1 LESDETVSDTYG
13 IASWRGEKIIMKRRL
28 QIIGKI
34 FLVLFWA
41 LRFRIFRLV
50 RFVRNYLI
58 IERSGL
64 FDAEFYGKTL
74 TLVHRN
80 HGDPYPLVH
89 YLARGASEARDP
101 DPLFNTVYYLAQNP
115 DVADAGSNPL
125 IHYIKYGV
133 HEDRNPHPLFN
144 TAYYLKQYPDVV
156 AAGLNP
162 LAHYLECGARENRN
176 PHTLFDTAYYFGQC
190 PDVRAAGLNPLI
202 HYLKC
207 GAHECRNPNRM
218 FDTAYYLK
226 EWPDVAESG
235 LNPLVHYLEYGAF
248 EDRKPNAL
256 FDSAY
261 YRNRYVDVLEKR
273 INPLVHYL
281 EHGAQED
288 RKPNPL
294 FDTAYYMRQYPDVV
308 ESGLNPLA
316 HYLECGAY
324 QDRKPNPLF
333 DTAYYMRQYPDVV
346 ESGLNPLAHYL
357 KHGALDGRKPSPLFD
372 TAYYRRQYPDVV
384 ESGLNPLAHYLERGA
399 FEDRKPNALFYSA
412 YYLSIYGDVVETGM
426 NPLVHYLEYGAQEKR
441 KPNPLFETAYYLK
454 QYPDVVETGL
464 NPLVHYLEYGALDGR
479 KPNPLFDTAYYLRAY
494 PDALEKG
501 LNPLAHYLESGAL
514 EGRKPNPLFD
524 SAYYLDMNPDVA
536 ETGVNPLV
544 HYLLF
549 GVREGRKPNPLFDTK
564 YYLEKNPE
572 VVATSENPLVHYLEK
587 GAAEGRNPGP
597 DFDTAYYLEMSP
609 DVAHTGGNALI
620 HYLEYGIREG
630 RYPNNVYELWVQEN
644 RLTDADR
651 KRMLEH
657 IDALSYRPTFSL
669 IVPVY
674 NTDERWLRRCLDS
687 VLAQLYPDWE
697 LCIADDAS
705 TEPTVRR
712 LLEEYKSRDARIHVV
727 FRLENG
733 HISASSNS
741 ALEIATGEFIAL
753 LDHDDELPE
762 QALYE
767 NAVLLNEHK
776 DADMIYSDE
785 DKLNED
791 GQRHSPFFKP
801 DWSPDTFLSHMY
813 TCHLGVYRTELVRTI
828 GGFRVGYEGSQDY
841 DLVLRL
847 TEKTERI
854 YHISKILYHWRAIH
868 GSTAL
873 TYNSKNYAYKA
884 GLKAIREALDRR
896 QEGGRVEHVVHYP
909 GQYLV
914 HYPVVGRPLVSIVIP
929 TKDHPQALN
938 QCLNSIFSKTSYN
951 PFEVIIVDNGSV
963 EDETL
968 NLLTSW
974 KNKEHGRLK
983 VIRLDIP
990 FNYSRL
996 INEGVRQ
1003 AAGALVVLLND
1014 DAEVISEG
1022 WLEEMAG
1029 QAQRQSIG
1037 AVGAFLF
1044 YPDRTL
1050 QHAGLILGIVGPA
1063 NHVHRFAREDSPGY
1077 FGRLLIV
1084 ANYAAVTGAC
1094 LMVKKQLFIEAGGL
1108 DEDLAVAYNDVD
1120 FCLRLLKMGYRNV
1133 VLPQVRLFHHESRSR
1148 GSDRTGENRVRLGHE
1163 AGIMK
1168 KRWAAMIQ
1176 NDPYYNPN
1184 LTRDREDFTLGF
1196 FSVKR

>member
-1 LESDETVSDTYG
+1 
-13 IASWRGEKIIMKRRL
+13 M
-28 QIIGKI
+28 
-34 FLVLFWA
+34 
-41 LRFRIFRLV
+41 
-50 RFVRNYLI
+50 N
-58 IERSGL
+58 
-64 FDAEFYGKTL
+64 
-74 TLVHRN
+74 
-80 HGDPYPLVH
+80 
-89 YLARGASEARDP
+89 
-101 DPLFNTVYYLAQNP
+101 
-115 DVADAGSNPL
+115 
-125 IHYIKYGV
+125 
-133 HEDRNPHPLFN
+133 
-144 TAYYLKQYPDVV
+144 
-156 AAGLNP
+156 
-162 LAHYLECGARENRN
+162 
-176 PHTLFDTAYYFGQC
+176 
-190 PDVRAAGLNPLI
+190 AGLNPLI
-202 HYLKC
+202 HYIDY
-207 GAHECRNPNRM
+207 GVDQGRNPNPL
-218 FDTAYYLK
+218 FDTAYYLRQY
-226 EWPDVAESG
+226 PDIVAAG
-235 LNPLVHYLEYGAF
+235 MNPLAHYLQSGAG
-248 EDRKPNAL
+248 EN
-256 FDSAY
+256 
-261 YRNRYVDVLEKR
+261 RN
-273 INPLVHYL
+273 
-281 EHGAQED
+281 
-288 RKPNPL
+288 PNPL

-308 ESGLNPLA
+308 AAGLNPLVHYIVYGAYQDRNPSPLFDTAYYLRQYPDVADSGLNPLAHYLEHGIRTDLKPNPLFDTAYYLRQYPDVAESGLNPLVHYLECGAHENRNPNPLFSTSYYLRRYPDVVVANLNPLAHYLECGAGENRNPNPLFDMAYYSRRYPDVVDSGLNPLVHYIEYGAHQDRNPNPLFDTAYYLRRYPDVIESSLNPLVHYIEHGAHQDRKPSPLFDTAYYLKQYPDIVASGLNPLA
-316 HYLECGAY
+316 HYLECGACE
-324 QDRKPNPLF
+324 DRKPNPLF
-333 DTAYYMRQYPDVV
+333 D
-346 ESGLNPLAHYL
+346 S
-357 KHGALDGRKPSPLFD
+357 
-372 TAYYRRQYPDVV
+372 AYYRNLYEDV
-384 ESGLNPLAHYLERGA
+384 AKA
-399 FEDRKPNALFYSA
+399 
-412 YYLSIYGDVVETGM
+412 GM
-426 NPLVHYLEYGAQEKR
+426 NALVHYLEFGAHEER
-441 KPNPLFETAYYLK
+441 RPNPLFDTAYYLK
-454 QYPDVVETGL
+454 QYPDVVQIGL
-464 NPLVHYLEYGALDGR
+464 NPLAHYLEYGAYDGRKPTPLFDTAYYVRQYPDIIESGLNPLAHYLDHGALDGS
-479 KPNPLFDTAYYLRAY
+479 KPNPLFDTAYYL
-494 PDALEKG
+494 E
-501 LNPLAHYLESGAL
+501 
-514 EGRKPNPLFD
+514 
-524 SAYYLDMNPDVA
+524 MNPDVA
-536 ETGVNPLV
+536 EICVNPLV
-544 HYLLF
+544 HYIYF
-549 GVREGRKPNPLFDTK
+549 GAREGRKPNPLFDTQ

-572 VVATSENPLVHYLEK
+572 VAANLENPLVHYLEK
-587 GAAEGRNPGP
+587 GAAEGRDPGP

-609 DVAHTGGNALI
+609 DVAHAGGNALI

-651 KRMLEH
+651 KRIRDH
-657 IDALSYRPTFSL
+657 IDSLSYRPTFSL

-687 VLAQLYPDWE
+687 VRGQLYPDWE
-697 LCIADDAS
+697 LCIAEDAS
-705 TEPTVRR
+705 TDPMVKGV
-712 LLEEYKSRDARIHVV
+712 LEEYKARDTRIKVV
-727 FRLENG
+727 YRLKNG

-791 GQRHSPFFKP
+791 GKRHSPFFKP

-813 TCHLGVYRTELVRTI
+813 TCHLGVYRSELVRGI

-854 YHISKILYHWRAIH
+854 YHIPKILYHWRAIH

-873 TYNSKNYAYKA
+873 TYDSKNYAYIA
-884 GLKAIREALDRR
+884 GLRAIREALDRR
-896 QEGGRVEHVVHYP
+896 REGGWVEHVVHYP

-914 HYPVVGRPLVSIVIP
+914 HYPVVGHPLISIVIP
-929 TKDHPQALN
+929 TKDHSQALN
-938 QCLNSIFSKTSYN
+938 QCLKSIFSKTSYTL
-951 PFEVIIVDNGSV
+951 FEVIVVDNGSV
-963 EDETL
+963 KEETHNVL
-968 NLLTSW
+968 ASW
-974 KNKEHGRLK
+974 KKKESGRLN
-983 VIRLDIP
+983 VIRFDIP
-990 FNYSRL
+990 FNFSRL
-996 INEGVRQ
+996 VNEGVRQ
-1003 AAGALVVLLND
+1003 ANGALVVLLND
-1014 DAEVISEG
+1014 DTEVISES

-1063 NHVHRFAREDSPGY
+1063 NHAHRYAHDDSPGY

-1148 GSDRTGENRVRLGHE
+1148 GSDRTGNNRVRLGHE

-1196 FSVKR
+1196 FSVRR